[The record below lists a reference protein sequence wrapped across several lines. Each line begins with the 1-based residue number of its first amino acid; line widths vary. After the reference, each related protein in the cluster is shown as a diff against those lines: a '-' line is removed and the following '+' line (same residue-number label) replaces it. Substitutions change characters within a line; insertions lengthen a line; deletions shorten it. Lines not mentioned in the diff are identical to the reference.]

1 MPDKVLLT
9 SSDIGRTITRLAHEI
24 VERNDEYEKL
34 VLVGIRTRGV
44 PLAYRL
50 SEKIQDYLNKT
61 IPVGAL
67 DITVHRDDLLPQKVR
82 PESSHSE
89 IPAAITGNNIILV
102 DDVIYTGRSVRA
114 AMDALINL
122 GRPQRIQLVVLVD
135 RGHRELPIRADYVGK
150 NIPTSRNEDIQVRF
164 VEVDGKDEVI
174 IRSVNK
180 RNQSGRIPKQKFS
193 VEALS

>member
-9 SSDIGRTITRLAHEI
+9 SSDISRTIIRLAHEI
-24 VERNDEYEKL
+24 VERNDEHEKL
-34 VLVGIRTRGV
+34 ILIGIRTRGV

-50 SEKIQDYLNKT
+50 SEKIQDYLNID

-82 PESSHSE
+82 PVVSHSE
-89 IPAAITGNNIILV
+89 IPVEITGSNIILV

-150 NIPTSRNEDIQVRF
+150 NIPTSRYEDIQVRF
-164 VEVDGKDEVI
+164 MEVDGKDEVI
-174 IRSVNK
+174 IRSLK
-180 RNQSGRIPKQKFS
+180 RRNQRGKTPKQKFS
-193 VEALS
+193 IEALS